1 VYICCLHPPLSSC
14 FVFKSNDLLVVM
26 ADRLGRL
33 IAIGPNRLGRAVFPS
48 PAEFFFCLMIVLA
61 EYTI

>member
-48 PAEFFFCLMIVLA
+48 PAEFFFV
-61 EYTI
+61 